1 MVDPVSAS
9 FKFVRSLPLS
19 LSAGDDAHGGIV
31 LVGACFFSS
40 WRRLSPLLGKKL
52 RKTLR
57 VVKLVPPRSAHSP
70 SQQRMPATEDLWV
83 TWTQSSIGATAP
95 PPAPCFS
102 GGGGGGGVRN
112 GYYKARDDDKRA
124 PQGRAAAPARPSR
137 RSPTANA
144 QDRSDFFRLAQD
156 LCFQASGV
164 WSLWI
169 CGVGCSS

>member
-40 WRRLSPLLGKKL
+40 WRRLSPLLGEKL

-70 SQQRMPATEDLWV
+70 SQQRMPATEDLWA

-102 GGGGGGGVRN
+102 GGGGGGGRVL
-112 GYYKARDDDKRA
+112 
-124 PQGRAAAPARPSR
+124 QGRR
-137 RSPTANA
+137 
-144 QDRSDFFRLAQD
+144 
-156 LCFQASGV
+156 QASAARSCRRAGETFEEITD
-164 WSLWI
+164 S
-169 CGVGCSS
+169 